1 MGTRGWRVLP
11 LLAAMSLALTACHAV
26 AGLGVDVRRHLL
38 FARRA
43 GHRAPVAFGGSKL
56 LASTAQG
63 PATFFEASWA
73 RDFVTMS
80 ARTTAR
86 SS

>member
-11 LLAAMSLALTACHAV
+11 LLAAMNRALTACHAV

-43 GHRAPVAFGGSKL
+43 GHRGHVGA
-56 LASTAQG
+56 
-63 PATFFEASWA
+63 
-73 RDFVTMS
+73 
-80 ARTTAR
+80 
-86 SS
+86 